1 MSKTALIMVD
11 VQNDFVPGGALAV
24 PEGDAIVPIINRIQ
38 PNYDMVVATQDFH
51 PAGHGS
57 FASSHAGKKV
67 GDITRLGG
75 LPQILWPDHCV
86 QGTSGADFVQELD
99 MTRVTKIF
107 QKGTDNGIDSYSGMY
122 DNGHQ
127 KSTGMAEWLKDQGVT
142 DLYIVGLATDYC
154 VKFTAL
160 DAVKEGFKVHM
171 IREACRGVNLLPRDV
186 DRSIDQM
193 RKAGVEIE

>member
-1 MSKTALIMVD
+1 MSKSALIIVD

-24 PEGDAIVPIINRIQ
+24 PEGDKIIPIINRIQ
-38 PNYDMVVATQDFH
+38 PNFDMVVATQDFH

-57 FASSHAGKKV
+57 FASSHPGKKV

-86 QGTSGADFVQELD
+86 QGTFGSEFVSDLE
-99 MTRVTKIF
+99 TARIAKIF
-107 QKGTDNGIDSYSGMY
+107 QKGTDGDIDSYSGMY
-122 DNGHQ
+122 DNGHK
-127 KSTGMAEWLKDQGVT
+127 KSTGMAEYLKEQGVT

-160 DAVKEGFKVHM
+160 DAVKEGFKVHV

-193 RKAGVEIE
+193 RKAGVEIV

>member
-1 MSKTALIMVD
+1 MSKSALIIVD

-24 PEGDAIVPIINRIQ
+24 PEGDKVVPIINRLQ
-38 PNYDMVVATQDFH
+38 PNFDLVVATQDFH
-51 PAGHGS
+51 PPGHGS

-67 GDITRLGG
+67 GDITRLAG

-86 QGTSGADFVQELD
+86 QGTPGAEFVKELE
-99 MTRVTKIF
+99 TARFARIF
-107 QKGTDNGIDSYSGMY
+107 QKGTDPGIDSYSGMY

-127 KSTGMAEWLKDQGVT
+127 KSTGLAEYLKEQGIT
-142 DLYIVGLATDYC
+142 DLYLVGLATDYC

-160 DAVKEGFKVHM
+160 DAVKEGFKVHV

-193 RKAGVEIE
+193 RKAGVEIV

>member
-1 MSKTALIMVD
+1 MSKSALIIVD
-11 VQNDFVPGGALAV
+11 VQNDFIPGGALAV
-24 PEGDAIVPIINRIQ
+24 PEGDKVVPIINRLQ
-38 PNYDMVVATQDFH
+38 PNFDLVVATQDFH
-51 PAGHGS
+51 PSGHGS

-67 GDITRLGG
+67 GDITRLAG

-86 QGTSGADFVQELD
+86 QGTPGVEFVNELE
-99 MTRVTKIF
+99 TARFARIF
-107 QKGTDNGIDSYSGMY
+107 QKGTDPGIDSYSGMY

-127 KSTGMAEWLKDQGVT
+127 KSTGLSEYLKEQGVT
-142 DLYIVGLATDYC
+142 DLYLVGLATDYC

-160 DAVKEGFKVHM
+160 DAVKEGFKVHV

-193 RKAGVEIE
+193 RKAGVEIV